1 MIYWWIILY
10 WTLTD
15 PPIQIYVNRIKNR
28 IVFKITTGYKSELWL
43 SETTNL
49 LGSSKQDVKKDKD
62 GEDVPKLESVEIVL
76 VDCNLVNNS
85 YQLVS
90 KILFTFLPNKPFAS
104 LINIQPHYLTILNI
118 TNKKFS
124 FIEIWFTNHN
134 SKLL

>member
-1 MIYWWIILY
+1 MYCTNAGFFCVHY
-10 WTLTD
+10 YERKTLTD

-43 SETTNL
+43 PETTNL

-104 LINIQPHYLTILNI
+104 LINIQPHYLTKLNT

-124 FIEIWFTNHN
+124 FIEI
-134 SKLL
+134 

>member
-1 MIYWWIILY
+1 M
-10 WTLTD
+10 TD

-104 LINIQPHYLTILNI
+104 LINIQPHYLTILNT

-124 FIEIWFTNHN
+124 FIEIWFTNYN